1 MVFFLYFDLEKKYLF
16 LNLFLIYSGYAPEQ
30 LAAAYSGLRP
40 TQELMHSEQNL
51 YPELNPE
58 HNPEQDLEDTYPQT
72 AGVEMIPF
80 TDSQVFKILFN
91 YT

>member
-1 MVFFLYFDLEKKYLF
+1 MLFRLGKEIFFLD
-16 LNLFLIYSGYAPEQ
+16 LFLIYSGYAPEQ
-30 LAAAYSGLRP
+30 LAAAYSVLRP

-58 HNPEQDLEDTYPQT
+58 ENPEQDLQDDLEDTYPQP

-80 TDSQVFKILFN
+80 TDSQVFQILFN
-91 YT
+91 